1 MINKSVFENDLI
13 SGMQRNLAS
22 QEGDEA
28 INKLA
33 QAVEFLNSA
42 AEILDEANLTAYA
55 DRIINLLEKIA
66 QMRAKQHSLLDK
78 LNEVGVDIFSPEYSE
93 FKTDKK
99 AKIRLNHA
107 LYGIGATENQ
117 IEDFIGK
124 EYVMSKLDVDKWA
137 SIYGIK
143 SHHKPKVDVKKMVD
157 LSKKTEPEAYEIL
170 IDEDNGLGQ
179 SINLSQA
186 SDPRKIKDRHTQNLT
201 SEKMLK
207 NLQHHGTVFN
217 MADDGADKNSAKDL
231 EKEESEVV
239 NLQDEDEEDDDL
251 NRLFE
256 D

>member
-42 AEILDEANLTAYA
+42 AEILDEANLTTYA
-55 DRIINLLEKIA
+55 DRIVNLLEKIA
-66 QMRAKQHSLLDK
+66 QMRVKQHSLLDK

-99 AKIRLNHA
+99 AKIRLNNA
-107 LYGIGATENQ
+107 LYGVGATEKQ

-124 EYVMSKLDVDKWA
+124 EYAMSKLDVDKWA
-137 SIYGIK
+137 SIYNLK
-143 SHHKPKVDVKKMVD
+143 SHHEPKFVDVKRMVD
-157 LSKKTEPEAYEIL
+157 LSDKKPDVYEL
-170 IDEDNGLGQ
+170 IIDDEDNSLGQ

-231 EKEESEVV
+231 KNEKSEVV
-239 NLQDEDEEDDDL
+239 NLEDEEDNDL